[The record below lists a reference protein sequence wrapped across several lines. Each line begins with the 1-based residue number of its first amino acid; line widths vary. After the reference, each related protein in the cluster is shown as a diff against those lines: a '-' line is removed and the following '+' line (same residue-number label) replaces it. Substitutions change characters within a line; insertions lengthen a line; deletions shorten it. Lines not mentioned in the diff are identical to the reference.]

1 MRAIASPAYN
11 HCGALTGGGTIRSK
25 TDFALSC
32 GAVAPRTVGMVD
44 AVLQIE
50 RHRDFTDQ
58 TVISQADGL
67 GNVRIRREC
76 MAIFPNPLL
85 QLDGSNGSLIGDET
99 LMRDITRRRPHALKA
114 LYSRYSHLLRGLIGS
129 VVHEES
135 EADDVLQES
144 FLQIWREAH
153 HYSPKAGKPLGWIIT
168 IARRRA
174 IDRVRRRDS
183 YRRAKQ
189 RFEEE
194 LAPQPSSN
202 RLTGTAFEASQSDLR
217 SFLGRHM
224 QALPRVQR
232 EAVELAYF
240 KGLSQREI
248 AATTR
253 TPLGTVKTRLQL
265 GLRKLT
271 QCVGP
276 LRDKV

>member
-1 MRAIASPAYN
+1 MADAQ
-11 HCGALTGGGTIRSK
+11 
-25 TDFALSC
+25 
-32 GAVAPRTVGMVD
+32 GMSEPKS
-44 AVLQIE
+44 I
-50 RHRDFTDQ
+50 
-58 TVISQADGL
+58 
-67 GNVRIRREC
+67 
-76 MAIFPNPLL
+76 MAIFPEIIP
-85 QLDGSNGSLIGDET
+85 QPDGADGSFLCDEM
-99 LMRDITRRRPHALKA
+99 LMQAITQRRQQALKE
-114 LYSRYSHLLRGLIGS
+114 LYSRYSRSLRALIGS

-153 HYSPKAGKPLGWIIT
+153 HYSPKAGKPLGWVIT

-189 RFEEE
+189 RFEDEIK
-194 LAPQPSSN
+194 PQTQIPRVGRTDSEV
-202 RLTGTAFEASQSDLR
+202 TQSDLR
-217 SFLGRHM
+217 SFLGR
-224 QALPRVQR
+224 QLKTLPPVQR

-240 KGLSQREI
+240 SGLSQREI

-271 QCVGP
+271 QCVRP
-276 LRDKV
+276 LRHKI

>member
-1 MRAIASPAYN
+1 
-11 HCGALTGGGTIRSK
+11 
-25 TDFALSC
+25 
-32 GAVAPRTVGMVD
+32 
-44 AVLQIE
+44 
-50 RHRDFTDQ
+50 
-58 TVISQADGL
+58 
-67 GNVRIRREC
+67 
-76 MAIFPNPLL
+76 MAIFPEILP
-85 QLDGSNGSLIGDET
+85 QLEGADASFICDEM
-99 LMRDITRRRPHALKA
+99 LMQEITQRRQHALKE
-114 LYSRYSHLLRGLIGS
+114 LYMRYGRSLRALIGS

-153 HYSPKAGKPLGWIIT
+153 HYSPKAGKPLGWVIT

-194 LAPQPSSN
+194 IKPPTQTVRSAG
-202 RLTGTAFEASQSDLR
+202 GTATEVARSDLR
-217 SFLGRHM
+217 RFLGDQM
-224 QALPRVQR
+224 QSLPRVQR

-240 KGLSQREI
+240 SGLSQREI
-248 AATTR
+248 AATTN

-271 QCVGP
+271 QCVRP
-276 LRDKV
+276 LKSKV